1 MEQYIYVGIVLGGA
15 SKSEPF
21 ELHLLVFFGVVLHD
35 GTD

>member
-1 MEQYIYVGIVLGGA
+1 MYVAIVLGGDR
-15 SKSEPF
+15 KSEPF